1 MNVAASKSSPDLKT
15 EHGLAGVTQLFW
27 LAWRADPQ
35 PLLGALTPVQPGL
48 LSGPLFQLIS
58 CTALHLKSCFLSSSV
73 KTQAKQLSL
82 CFGHNLPT
90 VARVCWR
97 RAGEQHHEDVSV
109 PAGNFCTVPSLEG
122 NGTMPILLLTVA
134 QRRWQ
139 SFSYLLSKMDMLAG
153 ATAWAKPVGMW
164 AATLHACPG
173 SCASSPPP
181 WPHTAPVIAAL
192 SPALSSSFVLSAG
205 GRFVLM
211 AGWLMCLSSIAVK
224 SLGRWGMSNL
234 YCATARWAQ
243 HQVPTRAW
251 PCSGSIFTWL
261 QKLQLLSSFIV
272 AKLVSTNHSSWKN
285 TSQLPR
291 EATGRNHQL

>member
-1 MNVAASKSSPDLKT
+1 MWLPPKAVLPSRLNMAWQEWPSCSDWLGGHILSLSWELCLQCSQGCSLDLYSS
-15 EHGLAGVTQLFW
+15 W
-27 LAWRADPQ
+27 LAA
-35 PLLGALTPVQPGL
+35 
-48 LSGPLFQLIS
+48 QLYIPI
-58 CTALHLKSCFLSSSV
+58 LIFILKCENPS
-73 KTQAKQLSL
+73 QAAQSL

-90 VARVCWR
+90 AARGCWR
-97 RAGEQHHEDVSV
+97 RVGEQHHEDVSA

-139 SFSYLLSKMDMLAG
+139 SCSYLLSKMDMLAG

-192 SPALSSSFVLSAG
+192 SPALGSSFVLSAG

-211 AGWLMCLSSIAVK
+211 AGWLMCLSSMAVK

-243 HQVPTRAW
+243 HQAPTRAW
-251 PCSGSIFTWL
+251 PCSGSVFNLTA
-261 QKLQLLSSFIV
+261 KTTAALLIYSGKAGI
-272 AKLVSTNHSSWKN
+272 H
-285 TSQLPR
+285 
-291 EATGRNHQL
+291 